1 MPIGQEAIMP
11 DTMEAVRQAMKQEA
25 ADELERVERHQL
37 RLVVMAIVLPAK
49 ADTAIGKFNDT
60 GIGDGDTVRVAAKIG
75 QHLLRPAKRRLGID
89 NPLRATN
96 ICNEASEGCQFRQ
109 SGEGTEE
116 LELTSVEGSLQSLKK
131 QPPKQP

>member
-1 MPIGQEAIMP
+1 MP
-11 DTMEAVRQAMKQEA
+11 DTMEAVRQAVKQEA
-25 ADELERVERHQL
+25 ADELERVQRHQL

-49 ADTAIGKFNDT
+49 ADTAIGKVNDT

-75 QHLLRPAKRRLGID
+75 QHLLRSAKRRLGVD
-89 NPLRATN
+89 NPLCATN
-96 ICNEASEGCQFRQ
+96 IRNDASEGWRFRQ

-116 LELTSVEGSLQSLKK
+116 LELASVEGSLQSLKK

>member
-1 MPIGQEAIMP
+1 MP

-60 GIGDGDTVRVAAKIG
+60 GISDRDTVRVAAKIG

-89 NPLRATN
+89 NLLRATN

-131 QPPKQP
+131 QAPKQP